1 MATPPP
7 SGWSG
12 GDPDALTAL
21 TLVRAFQA
29 VRRVFVATL
38 APYDLTPQQ
47 FSVLMHLVE
56 RPGLSQADLA
66 REVLATPQSVGE
78 LLHQMEDLG
87 MVERTPPARR
97 GLPIAV
103 HASPAGRA
111 LLDDITPH
119 VLAAFSPRALGLDQA
134 TYDRLNTDLH
144 SVLAALAP

>member
-1 MATPPP
+1 MTTSP
-7 SGWSG
+7 GWSG

-56 RPGLSQADLA
+56 RPGISQADLA

-78 LLHQMEDLG
+78 LLHQMERLG
-87 MVERTPPARR
+87 MVERTPPERR

-103 HASPAGRA
+103 HAAGRGRA
-111 LLDDITPH
+111 LLDEITPH
-119 VLAAFSPRALGLDQA
+119 VLAAFSPEALGLDEA
-134 TYDRLNTDLH
+134 SYRRLNADLH
-144 SVLAALAP
+144 TVLGALGP